1 MEEFVLYDDYSYLI
15 PDLIPYETKAVIH
28 NQMHTYV
35 GCNYLDILR
44 FRRDS
49 DGKEVSLPWN
59 ELRVLYRSN
68 DIESK
73 IASCTMRQE
82 VRKLFGKYWGR
93 FRKVF
98 AS

>member
-15 PDLIPYETKAVIH
+15 PDLILNETKAVIH

-73 IASCTMRQE
+73 IASCTMRQQ
-82 VRKLFGKYWGR
+82 VRKLFGKY
-93 FRKVF
+93 
-98 AS
+98 

>member
-1 MEEFVLYDDYSYLI
+1 MEEFVLYDDYSCFI
-15 PDLIPYETKAVIH
+15 PDLIPNETKAVIH

-59 ELRVLYRSN
+59 ELRVLYRSDN
-68 DIESK
+68 DENSLESY
-73 IASCTMRQE
+73 TMRKE
-82 VRKLFGKYWGR
+82 VRKLFGKY
-93 FRKVF
+93 
-98 AS
+98 

>member
-15 PDLIPYETKAVIH
+15 PDLIPNETKAVIH
-28 NQMHTYV
+28 NQMYTYV
-35 GCNYLDILR
+35 GCNYLDILH

-59 ELRVLYRSN
+59 ELMVLYRSN

-82 VRKLFGKYWGR
+82 VRKLFGKY
-93 FRKVF
+93 
-98 AS
+98 

>member
-15 PDLIPYETKAVIH
+15 PDLIPNETKAVIH

-49 DGKEVSLPWN
+49 DGKEVSLSWCD
-59 ELRVLYRSN
+59 LSVLYRSDN
-68 DIESK
+68 VESK
-73 IASCTMRQE
+73 IASYTMRQE
-82 VRKLFGKYWGR
+82 VRKLFGKY
-93 FRKVF
+93 
-98 AS
+98 

>member
-15 PDLIPYETKAVIH
+15 PDLIPNETKAVIH

-49 DGKEVSLPWN
+49 DGKEISLPWD
-59 ELRVLYRSN
+59 ELRVLSRSDN
-68 DIESK
+68 DENSL
-73 IASCTMRQE
+73 ASYTMRQE
-82 VRKLFGKYWGR
+82 VRKLFGKY
-93 FRKVF
+93 
-98 AS
+98 

>member
-15 PDLIPYETKAVIH
+15 PDLIPSETKAVIH

-82 VRKLFGKYWGR
+82 VRQLFGKY
-93 FRKVF
+93 
-98 AS
+98 

>member
-1 MEEFVLYDDYSYLI
+1 MEEFVLYDDYSHYI
-15 PDLIPYETKAVIH
+15 PDLIPNETKAVIH
-28 NQMHTYV
+28 NQLYTYV

-82 VRKLFGKYWGR
+82 VRKLFGKY
-93 FRKVF
+93 
-98 AS
+98 

>member
-1 MEEFVLYDDYSYLI
+1 MEKFVLYDDYSHYI
-15 PDLIPYETKAVIH
+15 PDLIPNETKAVIH
-28 NQMHTYV
+28 NQLYTYV

-82 VRKLFGKYWGR
+82 VRKLFGKY
-93 FRKVF
+93 
-98 AS
+98 

>member
-1 MEEFVLYDDYSYLI
+1 MEEFVLYDDYSCFI
-15 PDLIPYETKAVIH
+15 PDLVPNETKAVIH

-49 DGKEVSLPWN
+49 DGKEVSLPWD
-59 ELRVLYRSN
+59 ELRVLYRSDN
-68 DIESK
+68 DENSLESY
-73 IASCTMRQE
+73 TMRKE
-82 VRKLFGKYWGR
+82 VRKLFGKYWGS